1 VRAFLSG
8 TFLDGA
14 PMIAVSAVTGEGLD
28 ELRRELDRLVAV
40 IEPRSPAGPFRLPVD
55 RVFSMKGFGTVVTGT
70 SISGR
75 LRVGD
80 PVIIYPSAHKTKVRG
95 LQVHNLDVEEVL
107 PGQRTAVNLQS
118 LERGLIQ
125 RGDVVTTP
133 EAMVPSY
140 MVDVYL
146 ELLTSAP
153 RPMKN
158 RAKVRFHTGTAEHL
172 ATVVLFDRTEL
183 KPGENAF
190 VQMRFDTPIAVLRG
204 DRYVVRSYS
213 PIRTIGGGTILH
225 PLPRKHKGRAKS
237 QMAQSLPVL
246 LHGQDTE
253 IILWHVE
260 EAGEAGVSEQELQ
273 VRANI
278 FGKPFEKILQ
288 AVISQRKVMLFDK
301 ENRRLLHPLVFETLQ
316 QTIINALSDYHRRF
330 ALKAGMPKEELAA
343 QLPHQVDGKLYN
355 FILQSLTQQGSIVL
369 EKEWIRLASHKIDLA
384 KDQETLR
391 QKIEQAY
398 QGGGLQPPF
407 FREVAPSLPGSAA
420 QQQEV
425 LHWML
430 SQAILVKVK
439 EDLYFHSTV
448 LADLQNRLVAF
459 LREHGEISTAEF
471 KDLTQASR
479 KYTIPL
485 LEYFDTQKV
494 TIRVGDTR
502 RLRDSRGS
510 G

>member
-1 VRAFLSG
+1 
-8 TFLDGA
+8 
-14 PMIAVSAVTGEGLD
+14 
-28 ELRRELDRLVAV
+28 
-40 IEPRSPAGPFRLPVD
+40 
-55 RVFSMKGFGTVVTGT
+55 MKGFGTVVTGT
-70 SISGR
+70 STSGR

-80 PVIIYPSAHKTKVRG
+80 PVIIYPSAHRTKVRG

-107 PGQRTAVNLQS
+107 PGQRTAINLQS

-125 RGDVVTTP
+125 RGDVVATP
-133 EAMVPSY
+133 DAMVPSY

-146 ELLTSAP
+146 DLLTSAP

-172 ATVVLFDRTEL
+172 ATVVLLDRVEL
-183 KPGENAF
+183 KPGESAF

-225 PLPRKHKGRAKS
+225 PLPRKHKGRAKL
-237 QMAQSLPVL
+237 QMSRALPVL
-246 LHGQDTE
+246 LDGQEAD
-253 IILWHVE
+253 IILWHVD
-260 EAGEAGVSEQELQ
+260 EAGEAAVSEQELQ

-288 AVISQRKVMLFDK
+288 AFVSQHKVMSFDK
-301 ENRRLLHPLVFETLQ
+301 ENRRLLHPKVFEELQ
-316 QTIINALSDYHRRF
+316 QTIITHLQDYHGRF

-343 QLPHQVDGKLYN
+343 QLPHEVDGKLYN
-355 FILQSLTQQGSIVL
+355 FILQHLSQRGTIIL
-369 EKEWIRLASHKIDLA
+369 EKEWIRLATHKIDLA
-384 KDQETLR
+384 QDQQTLR
-391 QKIEQAY
+391 QRIEKAY
-398 QGGGLQPPF
+398 QEGGLQPPF
-407 FREVAPSLPGSAA
+407 FREVAPNLPGAAA

-425 LHWML
+425 LQWML
-430 SQAILVKVK
+430 SQAILIKVK
-439 EDLYFHSTV
+439 EDLYFHSAV
-448 LADLQNRLVAF
+448 LLELQNRLVSF
-459 LREHGEISTAEF
+459 LKEHGDMSTAQF

-485 LEYFDTQKV
+485 LEHFDAHKV

-502 RLRDSRGS
+502 RLRDSRTS